1 MFYVSADCIH
11 NIILTFSEKKKIGDV
26 KVKEGV
32 PVSLQSALFTLLSS
46 LLSSCYFPWSHRHS
60 MASALKHVPTCKC
73 YLAFHC
79 LFTTVWG
86 PLLLKTHA
94 LSNKTRPN

>member
-1 MFYVSADCIH
+1 MCFMSLQIASI
-11 NIILTFSEKKKIGDV
+11 NIILTFSAKKVGDF
-26 KVKEGV
+26 KVMEGV
-32 PVSLQSALFTLLSS
+32 PMSLQSVLFTLINP

-60 MASALKHVPTCKC
+60 MASALKHVTTCKY

-79 LFTTVWG
+79 LFTIVLG

-94 LSNKTRPN
+94 LCNKTRPI